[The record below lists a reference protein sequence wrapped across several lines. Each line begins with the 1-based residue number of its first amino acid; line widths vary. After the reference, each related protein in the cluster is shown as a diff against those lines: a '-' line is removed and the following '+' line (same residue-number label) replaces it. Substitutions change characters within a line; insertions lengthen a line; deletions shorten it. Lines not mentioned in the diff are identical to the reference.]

1 METERD
7 GIGFKRRNLLVFE
20 KQSVNVWIERQ
31 IGINKE
37 GRKEGRNTVM
47 ETQCQKEE
55 EDRVVEILPA
65 ITLSFEGP
73 HTNGLGPSLPRA
85 IL

>member
-1 METERD
+1 MGLGLNAE
-7 GIGFKRRNLLVFE
+7 ILLVFE
-20 KQSVNVWIERQ
+20 KESINVWIERQ

-37 GRKEGRNTVM
+37 GKEEGKNTVM

-55 EDRVVEILPA
+55 EDRVVEISPA
-65 ITLSFEGP
+65 IALGFKGP